1 MKEYVSTS
9 GVKVYASS
17 PEDASVAFCKEAE
30 TRNIYLYETRKF
42 NPDKVT
48 FETVGKYFANVDP
61 NTIYAS
67 GNQILIL
74 PNNPEGLTGTGALHY
89 GVVNSATFEQ
99 FYKPV
104 DNMQVPNTGQ
114 PILAGKSFYLDAGH
128 GGTDS
133 GAVND
138 NLGLKEKIAALEVCL
153 KLGELLEA
161 QGAKIYYS
169 RTDNETYPSL
179 TTRANDA
186 NAKNVT
192 AFISI
197 HLNSADSKSAQ
208 GIETLVYALKG
219 TAYELASKVQKN
231 MVAATGWT
239 NRGVKERPELTVL
252 KKTKMPAILC
262 EIGFISNDAQA
273 KELFKAATQEKIADA
288 IAHGVIEYYGI
299 N

>member
-1 MKEYVSTS
+1 MKLYENAY
-9 GVKVYASS
+9 GVRVYASS
-17 PEDASVAFCKEAE
+17 PNDASVAFCKEAAKLSL
-30 TRNIYLYETRKF
+30 YLYETRKF
-42 NPDKVT
+42 NPEKVA

-61 NTIYAS
+61 NTVYAS
-67 GNQILIL
+67 GEQIVILNLNQDGQLIQ
-74 PNNPEGLTGTGALHY
+74 PGGY
-89 GVVNSATFEQ
+89 GVLSPAAFEKY
-99 FYKPV
+99 YKPV
-104 DNMQVPNTGQ
+104 DNTQEPETPKNE
-114 PILAGKSFYLDAGH
+114 LAGKSFYLDAGH

-138 NLGLKEKIAALEVCL
+138 NLGLREKIAALEVCL

-197 HLNSADSKSAQ
+197 HLNSAENKTAQ
-208 GIETLVYALKG
+208 GIETLVYALNG
-219 TAYELASKVQKN
+219 TACELALKVQEN

-239 NRGVKERPELTVL
+239 NRGVKARPELTVL

-288 IAHGVIEYYGI
+288 IANGVIEQFSE
-299 N
+299 